1 MSDPQPDKKDLQGE
15 GNYEATRRY
24 DKSAREFV
32 ESGSVDDAAA
42 AAAPET
48 AQEAEEMERA
58 EQIGKS
64 HSKGEDRPSPG
75 DAAKK

>member
-1 MSDPQPDKKDLQGE
+1 MSDPQPDNKDLQGE

-42 AAAPET
+42 AAPPET
-48 AQEAEEMERA
+48 AEEAEEMKRA
-58 EQIGKS
+58 EEIGRS
-64 HSKGEDRPSPG
+64 HSKGEDRPTPG
-75 DAAKK
+75 DPAKK